1 MIIESLK
8 KLALHVETHPYTRLL
23 VPVGVQS
30 LRDTEFA
37 HWLALALRAAG
48 LSAEVL
54 VVQVSHRD
62 VSANLG
68 DARHLA
74 ERLRALGSRLCV
86 SEVHLANNP
95 MADLA
100 HLKPHLVRL
109 DSTLGEALKDA
120 ESTNTLLKPL
130 IESMHQEDIASIMPE
145 VEGAGMLAV
154 LWQLGINY
162 IQGNYLQTP
171 QPEMRYD
178 FTDLA

>member
-1 MIIESLK
+1 M
-8 KLALHVETHPYTRLL
+8 
-23 VPVGVQS
+23 
-30 LRDTEFA
+30 
-37 HWLALALRAAG
+37 
-48 LSAEVL
+48 
-54 VVQVSHRD
+54 
-62 VSANLG
+62 
-68 DARHLA
+68 
-74 ERLRALGSRLCV
+74 
-86 SEVHLANNP
+86 
-95 MADLA
+95 
-100 HLKPHLVRL
+100 RL